1 MPIPFVPGERD
12 LRPDAP
18 RLLAISDLHAG
29 HLDNRRIIGDLR
41 PAHPGDW
48 LIVAGDVA
56 DSVDD
61 TVRVLGELRARFARV
76 LWVPGNHELLAAVD
90 APAELRGEARY
101 RQLVE
106 RLRALHVDTPED
118 PYPVWEDATGP
129 TVIAPLFTLYDY
141 GFGARWGASKEERLR
156 LAHEARVV
164 CVDEYLLDPAPYASR
179 EEWCT
184 ARVAETERRLA
195 AIDPSLPT
203 VLINH
208 WPLIEDPTFKLHLP
222 EFALWC
228 GTPQTA
234 DWPARFRA
242 RACVYGHLHIGRRHW
257 NDGVRFEEVSLGYP
271 REWKKRFHPPGARVI
286 LPWARERDRPREPA
300 GAGSATTA

>member
-1 MPIPFVPGERD
+1 MPMPFVPGERE

-29 HLDNRRIIGDLR
+29 HLDNRRIIGDLQ

-56 DSVDD
+56 DAVDD
-61 TVRVLGELRARFARV
+61 TIRVLEELRARFVRV
-76 LWVPGNHELLAAVD
+76 IWVPGNHELLSPVD

-101 RQLVE
+101 RHLVAE
-106 RLRALHVDTPED
+106 CQAIGVDTPED
-118 PYPVWEDATGP
+118 PFPIWEDERSGRTAI
-129 TVIAPLFTLYDY
+129 VPLFLLYDY
-141 GFGARWGASKEERLR
+141 GFGTRWAATKEERLR

-164 CVDEYLLDPAPYASR
+164 CVDEYLLDPAPYATR

-184 ARVAETERRLA
+184 ARVAEAERRLGA
-195 AIDPSLPT
+195 LDPDLPT

-208 WPLIEDPTFKLHLP
+208 WPLIEDPTFKLRHP

-234 DWPARFRA
+234 DWHVRFRA
-242 RACVYGHLHIGRRHW
+242 RACIYGHLHIGRRHW

-271 REWKKRFHPPGARVI
+271 REWKRRFHPPGARVI
-286 LPWARERDRPREPA
+286 LPWARARDPKA
-300 GAGSATTA
+300 SA